1 MNPLTMKKIISTLF
15 LAIAFVMNIQ
25 TANAQMQ
32 FPTRQFTAE
41 ERNFID
47 LSNQKWQWMAEKD
60 ADKLA
65 TLFHDSAMFVHM
77 GGSWGKEPELQTIR
91 TGGIWYKHAEI
102 HSQEVKQAE
111 NITIVYSNIHLT
123 AEVGGHE
130 VITPF
135 MVTEVYIPTE
145 EGVKLASLVFTRL
158 LTPEDYNNH

>member
-1 MNPLTMKKIISTLF
+1 MKKTISTLI
-15 LAIAFVMNIQ
+15 LAIAFITNIQ
-25 TANAQMQ
+25 TANAQTQ
-32 FPTRQFTAE
+32 FPARQFTAE
-41 ERNFID
+41 EQKFIE
-47 LSNQKWQWMAEKD
+47 LSNQKWQWMADKD

-111 NITIVYSNIHLT
+111 NITLVYSNIHLT
-123 AEVGGHE
+123 AEVGGNE

-135 MVTEVYIPTE
+135 MVTEVYVPAGK
-145 EGVKLASLVFTRL
+145 GVQLASLVFTRL
-158 LTPEDYNNH
+158 LTPEDYDNNH